1 MQKGKSESIE
11 SIVCLKD
18 DTGTHKITFILVFLF
33 NRGLALNSFFSKLF
47 FSSSYCS
54 YPPPKENV
62 AILVIIVNYEI
73 APLLFVRYET
83 IKLDFKVTFAAL
95 DRSCIWRIRRCLWC
109 VGSCLWCV
117 GSCLWSTEHCLG
129 ASKAVSDALEA
140 ASSAFEAASGALLS
154 LLRL

>member
-1 MQKGKSESIE
+1 MQKGKSEIIE

-18 DTGTHKITFILVFLF
+18 DTDTHKITFILVFLF

-83 IKLDFKVTFAAL
+83 IKLDFKVTSLAAL
-95 DRSCIWRIRRCLWC
+95 DRSCIWRI
-109 VGSCLWCV
+109 GSCLWCV

>member
-1 MQKGKSESIE
+1 MI
-11 SIVCLKD
+11 
-18 DTGTHKITFILVFLF
+18 
-33 NRGLALNSFFSKLF
+33 LALIKSLSFLSSFSIGGSHSIPSFRSSF

-62 AILVIIVNYEI
+62 AILVIIINYEI
-73 APLLFVRYET
+73 ALLLFVRYET
-83 IKLDFKVTFAAL
+83 IELDFKATFFAI
-95 DRSCIWRIRRCLWC
+95 DRSCIWG